1 MAKTFLEGQS
11 PFNANPLTPEE
22 AYMREQEQRQQQ
34 VQQTA
39 PVDPRQLQMQQ
50 QVQQAAQPQMQGPQQ
65 PQMPMMQ
72 QQPQLPPEQ
81 MGPPVDLMADSPER
95 EDLPTGLDP
104 KRALWAGLLM
114 DIGNYVGSAGQRP
127 MQGLGPKM
135 MRQTAM
141 FNQQG
146 KDKRDAIQA
155 AQDAREDAS
164 NRAQDQ
170 YNERMKIS
178 ADRRAVDVEW
188 REAQAAS
195 MQVYRDEGRSE
206 AALIRKEK
214 ADAAKIDAA
223 ETDELIDEVAEGVL
237 NYTMKMPSTRSKRG
251 LKVSG
256 RVHEIARER
265 GITFTQGKYDQ
276 IIKNEDNFAT
286 GPAGIKV
293 RALNTIIQ
301 HADAMLQ
308 IGTDLGNTNNQIVNR
323 ARNAYKAA
331 TGDTAPTDFDALK
344 IVLGDEIASYF
355 TPGVGSQAER
365 EAIQNSISSA
375 MTYDQLASAL
385 DVYKHA
391 MKGQLSS
398 LNTQYQ
404 LRAREGASLYQ
415 RHIAPE
421 TLIALGLD
429 SEGNPVGDYG
439 ATPDSGF
446 NEEEGGYVDEDGDI
460 IWDK

>member
-1 MAKTFLEGQS
+1 M
-11 PFNANPLTPEE
+11 PHNTPQE
-22 AYMREQEQRQQQ
+22 AYMIEQQQ
-34 VQQTA
+34 REEMAQRGK

-50 QVQQAAQPQMQGPQQ
+50 QP
-65 PQMPMMQ
+65 Q
-72 QQPQLPPEQ
+72 QQPQQQQMGPPQPMQQMEQ
-81 MGPPVDLMADSPER
+81 MGPAQPMPNAPPPEDTGAPLELMMTQTPT
-95 EDLPTGLDP
+95 EDDPYPTTRMDP

-188 REAQAAS
+188 REEQAAS
-195 MQVYRDEGRSE
+195 MRLYRDEGRSE